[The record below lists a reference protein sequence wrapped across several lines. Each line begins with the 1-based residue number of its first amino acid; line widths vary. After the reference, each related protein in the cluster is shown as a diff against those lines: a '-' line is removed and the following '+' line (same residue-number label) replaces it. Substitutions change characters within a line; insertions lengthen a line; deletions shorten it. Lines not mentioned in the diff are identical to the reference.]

1 VPIDAFNKH
10 FAKDCAAMVGSPM
23 AFVLTVVIVMTWVVY
38 FAYSDA
44 WQLVKYRYD
53 HCDFPHGVS
62 EIVMARWS
70 TRN

>member
-1 VPIDAFNKH
+1 
-10 FAKDCAAMVGSPM
+10 MVGSPM

-38 FAYSDA
+38 FADSDA

-70 TRN
+70 TRKTGMQGARKSLENLSD

>member
-1 VPIDAFNKH
+1 
-10 FAKDCAAMVGSPM
+10 M

-53 HCDFPHGVS
+53 HCDIPHGVS